1 MPSLQSQTEAARIH
15 LKGAFDDARAKNG
28 KNGRK
33 KLMPKTLLMERN
45 TAVLWGLY
53 HGWSDEEISN
63 TYHEPPPTDQVE

>member
-1 MPSLQSQTEAARIH
+1 MPSLQSQSQSARAH
-15 LKGAFDDARAKNG
+15 LKRAFDDAKSKNG
-28 KNGRK
+28 KKRPRVRV
-33 KLMPKTLLMERN
+33 LPMERN